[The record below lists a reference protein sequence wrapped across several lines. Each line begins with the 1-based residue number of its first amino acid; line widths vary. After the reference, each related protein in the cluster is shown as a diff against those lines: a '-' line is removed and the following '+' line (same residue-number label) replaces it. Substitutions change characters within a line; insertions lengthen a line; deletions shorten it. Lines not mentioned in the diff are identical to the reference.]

1 MTHHDSSS
9 DTSRP
14 LKVAM
19 ISHSDMLGGASV
31 VTYRLMKAL
40 RAEGVDARMSVY
52 NRLTDDP
59 SVSQVGTAWSRGVR
73 FAWER
78 VGIMASNG
86 FRREDLF
93 KVSTAETGFNLSR
106 DPWVREA
113 DVIFIAWINQGLLS
127 LDDIEALGRL
137 GKPVVWAMHDMWCL
151 TGICHH
157 SLGCARYKESCGLC
171 PLLHSSSGSDL
182 SHRVWSRKMK
192 LYDTVPLTFVA
203 VSRWLADRCAES
215 SLLSGRDV
223 RVIPNAFPIDSF
235 VTEPRGELT
244 VLHGDDLD
252 RDIILMGAARL
263 DDHIKGLPMAVDALN
278 YIFDNHPEVAQRTV
292 AVFFG
297 ELRSPAALHKLR
309 FPHFHAGRI
318 NDPNLLRDLYARSRV
333 VLSSSLYETLPG
345 TLIEGQASGCIPVTF
360 GRGGQADIVTHL
372 SDGYIA
378 RYADTRDL
386 AKGILWAL
394 SHPVDRQE
402 LHDSVRR
409 RFSAKAVARS
419 YIELFHQL
427 MAGK

>member
-78 VGIMASNG
+78 VRIMASNG

-157 SLGCARYKESCGLC
+157 SLGCTRYKESCGRC

-182 SHRVWSRKMK
+182 SHRVWS
-192 LYDTVPLTFVA
+192 
-203 VSRWLADRCAES
+203 
-215 SLLSGRDV
+215 
-223 RVIPNAFPIDSF
+223 
-235 VTEPRGELT
+235 
-244 VLHGDDLD
+244 
-252 RDIILMGAARL
+252 
-263 DDHIKGLPMAVDALN
+263 
-278 YIFDNHPEVAQRTV
+278 
-292 AVFFG
+292 
-297 ELRSPAALHKLR
+297 
-309 FPHFHAGRI
+309 
-318 NDPNLLRDLYARSRV
+318 
-333 VLSSSLYETLPG
+333 
-345 TLIEGQASGCIPVTF
+345 
-360 GRGGQADIVTHL
+360 
-372 SDGYIA
+372 
-378 RYADTRDL
+378 
-386 AKGILWAL
+386 
-394 SHPVDRQE
+394 
-402 LHDSVRR
+402 
-409 RFSAKAVARS
+409 
-419 YIELFHQL
+419 
-427 MAGK
+427 

>member
-1 MTHHDSSS
+1 MTYHESLPAG
-9 DTSRP
+9 SRP

-40 RAEGVDARMSVY
+40 KAEGVDARMSVY
-52 NRLTDDP
+52 NRLTDDA
-59 SVSQVGTAWSRGVR
+59 SVRQVGTAGTRGVR

-78 VGIMASNG
+78 VRIMAANG
-86 FRREDLF
+86 FRRDDLF
-93 KVSTAETGFNLSR
+93 KVSTADTGFNLSR
-106 DPWVREA
+106 DPWIREA
-113 DVIFIAWINQGLLS
+113 DVILLGWINQGLLS

-137 GKPVVWAMHDMWCL
+137 GKPVVWVMHDMWCL

-157 SLGCARYKESCGLC
+157 SLGCTRYTESCGRC
-171 PLLHSSSGSDL
+171 PLLHSRRDNDL
-182 SHRVWSRKMK
+182 SRHVWERKMK
-192 LYDTVPLTFVA
+192 LYDAVPLTFVA

-215 SLLSGRDV
+215 SLLAKRDV
-223 RVIPNAFPIDSF
+223 RVIPNAFPVDSF
-235 VTEPRGELT
+235 VIRPRGELT
-244 VLHGDDLD
+244 VLQGDLD
-252 RDIILMGAARL
+252 HDIILMGAARL

-297 ELRSPAALHKLR
+297 DLRSSAALHNLR
-309 FPHFHAGRI
+309 FPHFHVGRI
-318 NDPNLLRDLYARSRV
+318 NDPNLMRDLYARSKV

-345 TLIEGQASGCIPVTF
+345 TLIEGQASGCLPVTF

-394 SHPVDRQE
+394 DQNVDRQA
-402 LHDSVRR
+402 LHESVRR
-409 RFSAKAVARS
+409 RFSSTSVARS
-419 YIELFHQL
+419 YIELFNQL
-427 MAGK
+427 VAVK